1 MQTDNLKQRNFQSI
15 SRGKKDLE
23 DEILIPSNRGALLSF
38 TVLGTYPLVGSLN
51 PSSLA
56 EGGRDSP
63 CGAPRCRTHCIPA
76 RIMNYIF
83 LFHRSIDY
91 NIFLLSIKSKRE
103 RKTARVG
110 WHTLLPPPFVSRPA
124 PLSGTHS
131 TGWKKGLKNGE
142 GGRRYGT

>member
-103 RKTARVG
+103 RKTARVSVG
-110 WHTLLPPPFVSRPA
+110 TPFSR
-124 PLSGTHS
+124 
-131 TGWKKGLKNGE
+131 
-142 GGRRYGT
+142 RRSSLALRH